1 MPRLLHF
8 YVYILASLRGT
19 LYLGLTDDLKTR
31 IEEHRLGLVD
41 SFTKKYKVTR
51 LMYYEIF
58 RDADAAAAR
67 EKQIKKYRREKKVA
81 LFAQSNPHWEDL
93 SKDISWTSKK
103 MLM

>member
-1 MPRLLHF
+1 MFTFWQALVELCTWDLLT
-8 YVYILASLRGT
+8 IW
-19 LYLGLTDDLKTR
+19 R

-41 SFTKKYKVTR
+41 SFTKKYKVNR

-58 RDADAAAAR
+58 RHADAADAR
-67 EKQIKKYRREKKVA
+67 EKQIKKYRREKKIA

-93 SKDISWTSKK
+93 SKDVSWTSKK